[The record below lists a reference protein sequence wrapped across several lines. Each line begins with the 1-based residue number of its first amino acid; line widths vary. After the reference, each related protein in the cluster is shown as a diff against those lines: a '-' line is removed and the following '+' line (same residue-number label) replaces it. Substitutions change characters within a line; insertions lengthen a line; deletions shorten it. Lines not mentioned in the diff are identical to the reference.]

1 MEQNDA
7 LQKQISATILQLR
20 VRSPFF
26 ATLALFARIHFT
38 DAVPAAG
45 TDGRD
50 IYLNQQFWQ
59 ELTPP
64 QRLGLLAHEV
74 LHAALLHT
82 VRRGHRDLLL
92 WNIAADIVV
101 NGIVLAQPNFEL
113 PAGAISN
120 PSLEHL
126 SVEEI
131 YHILQQSGQQPAL
144 QIVDLKDASVNPQ
157 NVVELEAH
165 WREAMQHAQTLA
177 RMQGHGV
184 LPVGLQRELPH
195 LNSAQLD
202 WRSYLWRFLVQTPT
216 DFQGYDRRFIGQRLY
231 LETLT
236 GESVRVYVAVDTSG
250 SIDEEEIAQFLGE
263 VIGILRAYPHL
274 EASLYYVDTECHG
287 PYPLLTQDE
296 LPVPVGGGGTDF
308 RPFFAAVEAE
318 QSDMHPAVCVYLTDG
333 YGTFPA
339 EPPPWPLLWVLS
351 PGSLSTDAVPF
362 GEAVRLIPG

>member
-144 QIVDLKDASVNPQ
+144 QIVDLKDASVNSQ

-177 RMQGHGV
+177 KMQGHGV
-184 LPVGLQRELPH
+184 L
-195 LNSAQLD
+195 
-202 WRSYLWRFLVQTPT
+202 RSDQERQ
-216 DFQGYDRRFIGQRLY
+216 DGQ
-231 LETLT
+231 
-236 GESVRVYVAVDTSG
+236 VR
-250 SIDEEEIAQFLGE
+250 
-263 VIGILRAYPHL
+263 
-274 EASLYYVDTECHG
+274 
-287 PYPLLTQDE
+287 
-296 LPVPVGGGGTDF
+296 
-308 RPFFAAVEAE
+308 
-318 QSDMHPAVCVYLTDG
+318 
-333 YGTFPA
+333 
-339 EPPPWPLLWVLS
+339 
-351 PGSLSTDAVPF
+351 
-362 GEAVRLIPG
+362 